1 MKRNEALQEAL
12 QENPYLR
19 WRYTILSAVL
29 LVAIVA
35 FLLVYLF
42 LV

>member
-19 WRYTILSAVL
+19 WRYIIFSAVL

-42 LV
+42 LF